1 MSYGNNQKRDYY
13 EVLGVHRQ
21 ATKEEI
27 RQAYRKLALKYHP
40 DRNKEP
46 DASKKFKEI
55 SEAYAILSDD
65 RKRAQYDQFGHAGI
79 SGRYTAEDIFGGINF
94 EDILR
99 GFGLGGGLGG
109 FGSIF
114 DFFVGGRGR
123 SAPGRTTTVD
133 LRYDMEITLKEAA
146 TGLEKEISL
155 KRDEQCLHCEGKGA
169 EPGTPLNTC
178 TNCGGRGELRQVQQ
192 TMFGQVIRVATC
204 PTCQGRGQIAETLCS
219 ECKGKRT
226 VREKRNIRVQIPPG
240 VESGSMLRLKG
251 QGASHDGGRPGD
263 LYVVVHIKPDKTF
276 QRVGDDL
283 FIEVPI
289 TITQATLG
297 SEIEVPTLT
306 SQARLKIPAGTQPET
321 VLRLR
326 GQGMPRA
333 QWRGN
338 GDLLVRVNI
347 QVPKKLS
354 KRQRELLE
362 QLSKE
367 FDKEPSH
374 K

>member
-1 MSYGNNQKRDYY
+1 VSYGNNQKRDYY
-13 EVLGVHRQ
+13 EVLGVPHE

-27 RQAYRKLALKYHP
+27 RKAYRKLALKYHP

-46 DASKKFKEI
+46 DAADKFKEI

-65 RKRAQYDQFGHAGI
+65 QKRAQYDQFGHAGI

-99 GFGLGGGLGG
+99 GVGLGG

-114 DFFVGGRGR
+114 DFFTGRRGR
-123 SAPGRTTTVD
+123 SAPGQTAAID
-133 LRYDMEITLKEAA
+133 LRYDMEVTLKEAA
-146 TGLEKEISL
+146 TGIEKEISL
-155 KRDEQCLHCEGKGA
+155 KRDEQCSHCGGKGA
-169 EPGTPLNTC
+169 EPGTPLNAC

-192 TMFGQVIRVATC
+192 TMFGQVIRVGTC
-204 PTCQGRGQIAETLCS
+204 PTCQGRGQIAETRCS

-226 VREKRNIRVQIPPG
+226 VKEKRSIRVQIPPG
-240 VESGSMLRLKG
+240 IESGSMLRLKN

-283 FIEVPI
+283 VIEVTI

-297 SEIEVPTLT
+297 SEIDVPTLT
-306 SQARLKIPAGTQPET
+306 SQARLKIPAGTQPDT

-333 QWRGN
+333 QWRGK
-338 GDLLVRVNI
+338 GDLLVRINV

-367 FDKEPSH
+367 LDKEPSR